1 MKHLLSL
8 IISVVICL
16 LSVAESAAQTRSVQ
30 ERISAINARVKGRVE
45 GYRSQM
51 ERRYHQVIGQ
61 PWRHAEGEAPVQNPL
76 DKPLPPADYD
86 PARDEVEGQVMMN
99 SSVLQNDG
107 GRVEVADDEKIVR
120 EDKDGLN
127 DRIIVIP
134 CNGYEVSLRVP
145 AVALPHLNGTSEKD
159 ISTVWEQMYDVP
171 FDNLFHD
178 LAKIREALK
187 MGDWSFVRTVEA
199 VSEVICTSSADA
211 VLFQAYVL
219 NDFGFMMCLAR
230 SADGMLYKM
239 LSTDMDVIGYPLY
252 HIDGHDYYLFA
263 DSSIKD
269 IHFVNLSLSGER
281 PMRMAMN
288 PDEKFYPEYAAAK
301 TYASDRYPEVVV
313 SVRPD
318 ESRMAYYES
327 YPLYFSGGDVLT
339 SFYHHAVQP
348 MSEGV
353 CSSVYPVL
361 RRAIEGKSEVD
372 AVNILLNFVQ
382 TAFRYGYDDVVW
394 GKERY
399 FYADEIWG
407 YEFSD
412 CEDRSML
419 LSRLVKD
426 LLGLEVALVYWPGHL
441 SCAVRF
447 NTAVAGAA
455 FLADGKT
462 YVSCDP
468 TFIGAGVGAVMPDV
482 KGKDAVLIK
491 L

>member
-1 MKHLLSL
+1 MKHFPAW
-8 IISVVICL
+8 IIPVLVCL
-16 LSVAESAAQTRSVQ
+16 LSVVDSAAQTRSVQ
-30 ERISAINARVKGRVE
+30 ERISAINARVNARVAE
-45 GYRSQM
+45 YKSQT
-51 ERRYHQVIGQ
+51 ERRYHQIIGQ

-76 DKPLPPADYD
+76 DNPVPPVDYD
-86 PARDEVEGQVMMN
+86 PARDDMEGQVMMN
-99 SSVLQNDG
+99 SSVLRNDK
-107 GRVEVADDEKIVR
+107 ETFEAIDDKTIAR
-120 EDKDGLN
+120 KAKDGLD
-127 DRIIVIP
+127 DRIVEIS
-134 CNGYEVSLRVP
+134 CNGYEVSLRAP
-145 AVALPHLNGTSEKD
+145 KNDLPHLSGTSEKD
-159 ISTVWEQMYDVP
+159 ISTAWEQMYSIP

-178 LAKIREALK
+178 LSKIKEALR
-187 MGDWSFVRTVEA
+187 MSDWSFVKTVEA
-199 VSEVICTSSADA
+199 VSEAICASSDDA
-211 VLFQAYVL
+211 VLFQTYVL

-230 SADGMLYKM
+230 SADGKIYKM

-269 IHFVNLSLSGER
+269 IHFVNLALSGER
-281 PMRMAMN
+281 PMRIAMKA
-288 PDEKFYPEYAAAK
+288 DEMFYPEYAAARSYSSK
-301 TYASDRYPEVVV
+301 DYPGVAV

-318 ESRMAYYES
+318 KNRLSYYES

-348 MSEGV
+348 LSENV
-353 CSSVYPVL
+353 SDAVYPVL
-361 RRAIEGKSEVD
+361 RRAIEGRSEVD
-372 AVNILLNFVQ
+372 AVNVLLNFVQ
-382 TAFRYGYDDVVW
+382 TAFRYEYDDVVW

-399 FYADEIWG
+399 FYADEIWA

-447 NTAVAGAA
+447 STAVSGAA
-455 FLADGKT
+455 FEVEGKT
-462 YVSCDP
+462 FVSCDP

-482 KGKDAVLIK
+482 MGKDAVLIM

>member
-1 MKHLLSL
+1 MKHFLAL
-8 IISVVICL
+8 IIPVLVCL
-16 LSVAESAAQTRSVQ
+16 LSTVDSSAQTRSVQ
-30 ERISAINARVKGRVE
+30 ERMSAINARINARVVE
-45 GYRSQM
+45 YKSQT
-51 ERRYHQVIGQ
+51 ERRYHQIIGQ

-76 DKPLPPADYD
+76 DNPLPPVDYD
-86 PARDEVEGQVMMN
+86 PSRDDMEGQVIMN
-99 SSVLQNDG
+99 SSVLRNDKG
-107 GRVEVADDEKIVR
+107 STDIFDNEGVVR
-120 EDKDGLN
+120 KSKDGLH
-127 DRIIVIP
+127 DRIVEIS
-134 CNGYEVSLRVP
+134 CNGYGVSLRVP
-145 AVALPHLNGTSEKD
+145 DVDLPHLNSTSEKD
-159 ISTVWEQMYDVP
+159 ISTAWEQMYSIP

-178 LAKIREALK
+178 LAKIKEALR
-187 MGDWSFVRTVEA
+187 MSDWTFVKTVEA
-199 VSEVICTSSADA
+199 VSEAVCSSPVDA

-230 SADGMLYKM
+230 SADGMIYKM

-263 DSSIKD
+263 DSSIKN
-269 IHFVNLSLSGER
+269 IHFVNLAMSGER
-281 PMRMAMN
+281 PMRIAMRS
-288 PDEKFYPEYAAAK
+288 DERFYPEYAGVK
-301 TYASDRYPEVVV
+301 SYASKDYPGVRV

-318 ESRMAYYES
+318 KSRLSYYED
-327 YPLYFSGGDVLT
+327 YPMYFSGGDVLT

-348 MSEGV
+348 LSENV
-353 CSSVYPVL
+353 SKAVYPVL
-361 RRAIEGKSEVD
+361 KRAIEGRSEVD
-372 AVNILLNFVQ
+372 AVNMLLNFVQ
-382 TAFRYGYDDVVW
+382 TAFKYEYDDVVW

-426 LLGLEVALVYWPGHL
+426 VLGLDVALVYWPGHL

-447 NTAVAGAA
+447 NTVVSGAA
-455 FLADGKT
+455 FEVEGKT
-462 YVSCDP
+462 FVSCDP

-482 KGKDAVLIK
+482 MGKDAVLIM

>member
-1 MKHLLSL
+1 MKYLLPL
-8 IISVVICL
+8 IISVVACL
-16 LSVAESAAQTRSVQ
+16 LSVVESVAQTRSIQ
-30 ERISAINARVKGRVE
+30 ERISAINARVNERVA
-45 GYRSQM
+45 GYKSQM

-61 PWRHAEGEAPVQNPL
+61 PWRHAEGEAPVQSPL
-76 DKPLPPADYD
+76 DKPVSPVDYD
-86 PARDEVEGQVMMN
+86 PARDDMDGQVMMN
-99 SSVLQNDG
+99 SSVLQSAKG
-107 GRVEVADDEKIVR
+107 STETVSDEKIER
-120 EDKDGLN
+120 KSKEGLN
-127 DRIIVIP
+127 DRIIVVP

-145 AVALPHLNGTSEKD
+145 AIELPRLNGTSEKD
-159 ISTVWEQMYDVP
+159 ISAAWEQMYTVS

-199 VSEVICTSSADA
+199 VSEVVCTSSADE

-263 DSSIKD
+263 DSSIRD
-269 IHFVNLSLSGER
+269 IHFVNLALSGER

-288 PDEKFYPEYAAAK
+288 PDEMFYPKYMAAK
-301 TYASDRYPEVVV
+301 TYASDRYPDIAV

-318 ESRMAYYES
+318 ESRMSYYES

-348 MSEGV
+348 MSENV
-353 CSSVYPVL
+353 RSAVYPVL
-361 RRAIEGKSEVD
+361 RRAIEGMSEVD
-372 AVNILLNFVQ
+372 AVNMLLNFVQ
-382 TAFRYGYDDVVW
+382 TSFKYGYDDVVW

-412 CEDRSML
+412 CEDRSIL

-455 FLADGKT
+455 FQVDEKT
-462 YVSCDP
+462 FVSCDP